1 MTEQA
6 HNTYMSYLMNSTD
19 GTVWSKLI
27 DIKEF
32 PDLGSAPPTLDT
44 TTLSDAMHTYI
55 NDILDTG
62 GGLEFTA
69 NYKLED
75 YKTLLGHVGKDE
87 HYALW
92 FGGKEVGGTITPDGS
107 FGKFEF
113 RGELSVWKKGA
124 GVGAVQEMGVSIA
137 PSAEIKLNDTPT
149 A

>member
-1 MTEQA
+1 MPEAA
-6 HNTYMSYLMNSTD
+6 HNTYMTYLMNAGAS
-19 GTVWSKLI
+19 GTTYTKLI

-62 GGLEFTA
+62 GGLEFNA

-75 YKTLLGHVGKDE
+75 YQTLLTHAGKNE
-87 HYALW
+87 KYAIW
-92 FGGKEVGGTITPDGS
+92 FGASVSGGVATPSGE

-113 RGELSVWKKGA
+113 EGELSVWKKGA
-124 GVGAVQEMGVSIA
+124 GVGAVQEMGLSIA
-137 PSAEIKLNDTPT
+137 PSTEIKL
-149 A
+149 AE